1 MKKRALSLFLASMMM
16 TGMVA
21 GTGVQVEAAETKA
34 PKYVFLFIGD
44 GMSYPQ
50 IQLTNYFVSA
60 NEAKKSGEKVKVDG
74 EEKEVLSSKNN
85 LNMMD
90 FPVSGSAQTY
100 DSTSFAPDSAS
111 TATSI
116 ATGNKTWSGSINV
129 STALI

>member
-90 FPVSGSAQTY
+90 FPVSGSAQTCM
-100 DSTSFAPDSAS
+100 
-111 TATSI
+111 
-116 ATGNKTWSGSINV
+116 
-129 STALI
+129 TALPLLRILRPRQHPLLREIRPGVEVSM